1 MQRRGLTDTKEGRLV
16 VIALVGGTLMIA
28 VAIGNL
34 LAAGAADR
42 AAESAREALRR
53 DLSTVTDEMI
63 AAYPASRSAIEDLAV
78 EAVADER
85 ARVLGS
91 SRVDEDEVAVAV
103 ESGFAWQVRCVEV
116 ELRGDATV
124 LTYVRPRPC

>member
-1 MQRRGLTDTKEGRLV
+1 MPWRGLTETKEGRLV
-16 VIALVGGTLMIA
+16 VIALVGGSLMIA
-28 VAIGNL
+28 VALGNL

-42 AAESAREALRR
+42 AATSAREALRR
-53 DLSTVTDEMI
+53 DLATVTDEMI
-63 AAYPASRSAIEDLAV
+63 DAYPSTRDAIEDLAV
-78 EAVADER
+78 RAVAGER

-91 SRVDEDEVAVAV
+91 ARLDEKVTVAV

-124 LTYVRPRPC
+124 LTYVHARSC